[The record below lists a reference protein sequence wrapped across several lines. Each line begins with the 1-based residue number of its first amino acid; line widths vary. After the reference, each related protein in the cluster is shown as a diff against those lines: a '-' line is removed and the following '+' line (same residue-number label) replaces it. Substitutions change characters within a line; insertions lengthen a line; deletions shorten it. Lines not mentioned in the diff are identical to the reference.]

1 MSLLPILCSSKAFL
15 KTFQFAQPGS
25 QIDLSVK
32 LMQVPDSCKCQTHPK
47 PEASAGRLS
56 TALGQSP
63 PYPPPFFFFFPPFS
77 LSIPKSDSVWKAI
90 SCKNYVNEICHSL
103 SIQNRKFTVSQILPV
118 DLFYFF
124 GNICQQHDFQCLIN
138 TNLIKK
144 IRLDRPTLMLKKIEQ
159 IIKQSVY
166 KHRG

>member
-1 MSLLPILCSSKAFL
+1 MVSMSLLPILCSSKAFL

-63 PYPPPFFFFFPPFS
+63 PYPPPFFFFSLLSVSLYLRVIQCGKQFPAKTM
-77 LSIPKSDSVWKAI
+77 LMKYAI
-90 SCKNYVNEICHSL
+90 LYQSRTGN
-103 SIQNRKFTVSQILPV
+103 SQYHR
-118 DLFYFF
+118 FY
-124 GNICQQHDFQCLIN
+124 
-138 TNLIKK
+138 
-144 IRLDRPTLMLKKIEQ
+144 RQ
-159 IIKQSVY
+159 IYFIFLAIYASNMIFNV
-166 KHRG
+166 